1 MAYFM
6 FPISEPIIS
15 SSDKIEDSSDIMSK
29 REEQEVLEEGRKKL
43 KIFQNTNK
51 TSYKQD
57 GTERAILGVTSG
69 LVIPTRPLM
78 SITTAQMIYKR
89 YCY

>member
-1 MAYFM
+1 M
-6 FPISEPIIS
+6 FPISDPKIS
-15 SSDKIEDSSDIMSK
+15 LSDEIEDHSDMSK

-43 KIFQNTNK
+43 KIFQNANK

-57 GTERAILGVTSG
+57 GTERAILGVTSD
-69 LVIPTRPLM
+69 LAIPTRPLM
-78 SITTAQMIYKR
+78 SITTAQMMDKR

>member
-29 REEQEVLEEGRKKL
+29 KGEQEVLEEGRKKL

-57 GTERAILGVTSG
+57 GTERAILGVTSALSSQQG
-69 LVIPTRPLM
+69 H
-78 SITTAQMIYKR
+78 
-89 YCY
+89 